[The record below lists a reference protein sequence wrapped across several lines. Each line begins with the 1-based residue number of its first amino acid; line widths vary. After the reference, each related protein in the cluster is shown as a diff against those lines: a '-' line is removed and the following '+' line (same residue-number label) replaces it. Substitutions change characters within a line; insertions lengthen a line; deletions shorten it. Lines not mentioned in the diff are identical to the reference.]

1 VATYPMAAVRRVE
14 VTRHTGGWVEAF
26 TVAEVDLE
34 VREVHD
40 SD

>member
-1 VATYPMAAVRRVE
+1 MATHPMAAVRRVE
-14 VTRHTGGWVEAF
+14 VTRHTGGRA
-26 TVAEVDLE
+26 AEVDLE